1 MLFGRKHFS
10 FNAIYLT
17 MMNICLCF
25 IIPIYSSM
33 FNFSWGPDDN
43 GKTVDGPHRL
53 AQVNSCQITFVF
65 KLAI

>member
-1 MLFGRKHFS
+1 
-10 FNAIYLT
+10 
-17 MMNICLCF
+17 
-25 IIPIYSSM
+25 M

-65 KLAI
+65 KLAMNWTFVKENSVFLRFLKKFLQKTRSYFFLQFR